1 MSKGIDWTTVVI
13 ACSTSSL
20 FSSFFSVC
28 SWFLI
33 SIFWFAGGVSA
44 FPVAFSREFARNNFF
59 HATLPKALKLSLK
72 FIVEFL
78 KSERKADAVR
88 LLAPSKVE
96 GFAPSKVE
104 GFAPSKVEGF
114 APISNRAR
122 IFLLSPLSSSRL
134 VINSSLTNERGVL
147 GRERGSKRILEKS
160 TAGKETKA
168 AKTKI
173 RKLRG
178 FLKFFI
184 LIFFKARGQTSKSAC
199 NHYTF

>member
-96 GFAPSKVE
+96 GL
-104 GFAPSKVEGF
+104 

>member
-104 GFAPSKVEGF
+104 GFAP
-114 APISNRAR
+114 ISNRAR

>member
-104 GFAPSKVEGF
+104 GL